1 MATLAEKLEKIKSPK
16 LQNQHHTAV
25 VLSAVEDTLRD
36 QKADFSSTAYFAAL
50 LALLSQSLSAE
61 QGIVNKDLATSVVYL
76 LDITTTYVPEPILR
90 SKFSQILTSLAPA
103 LSLPEIE
110 APLLRPSIGCLE
122 SLLIAQDA
130 AAWSLPHTAIG
141 PRRATAG
148 LLSLSVDHRPKVR
161 KRAQEALI
169 KVLKTP
175 PPSPSLDH
183 PAADMCAESA
193 MKTLSDSI
201 TAASKQKKGKRDA
214 NSHEN
219 HEPLIIHSLQ
229 LVKTLASASGG
240 WPSKKIESLC
250 ELLMNASRSSNE
262 YITMGAFEVFEAI
275 FEGMADEFSS
285 SKLPRLLDA
294 IAELKPAQNDSQLL
308 PPWIAVLS
316 RGYDVSAQ
324 INPEDT
330 FEKLPGLF
338 QLISGFLASPSHN
351 IRISASECLISFLH
365 NCIPNSV
372 IIEPSVYDEKTL
384 EKLAHATADLL
395 SVKYQAAWM
404 EVFNVCSAM
413 FDCYKWQSSPFLVE
427 IVSTVGELR
436 SNESFHGKKEADGV
450 LSSAIEAMGPEAILE
465 ILPLNII
472 EQKKGQPGRVWMLPI
487 LRDSVTNTNLRHFR
501 SEMVPL
507 SEALYQ
513 KIVDFGAAEKSV
525 EVKIF
530 ETLVQQTWGILPG
543 YCELPLDL
551 VEAFDQSFA
560 ELLSNVLYKQTE
572 LRVEVCRAL
581 QNLVESNQAILSVEA
596 EQDDLILQRRI
607 TKAAA
612 TKNIEHLSGFASNLL
627 AVLFNVYSQT
637 LPHHR
642 GYILQCINAYL
653 SITPEQEL
661 NETFTRVITML
672 ESSLTE
678 EQKEAPAP
686 QGSSAKMPPTS
697 HTLIDLVIAMSIYLP
712 RSSFAGLF
720 GMAAAILNGSSP
732 NPDQQLIKKAYKL
745 IPRLAS
751 TETGREALNERSGE
765 LHALMLAT
773 SDKTPASGRRDRML
787 AIHELITHLPTS
799 DLHFIPS
806 ILSEVVLGC
815 KESNEK
821 ARTAAFDLL
830 IHLANRTC
838 DEERNPAGTVIRNSL
853 VPHMPDDSPDAP
865 ATIEEFF
872 TMVSAGLAGSSPH
885 MVAASVTALSRLFFE
900 YQSKLKPEIL
910 GDLVQTVELF
920 LTSNNREIVR
930 SVLGFVKVAVVILP
944 DEALRPRLSALVP
957 NLMAWNKEHKGRLRS
972 KVKGI
977 IDRLVRRFGAPLM
990 EALVG
995 EEDRKLV
1002 VNIRKQRERNK
1013 RKKKEGGADED
1024 EDDEDE
1030 EKAGAQQSGNAFDK
1044 AVYGS
1049 DSDSDDES
1057 DDGASDVDVD
1067 GGQARIKATGGRKKG
1082 QSTQYIRE
1090 TSPEDN
1096 PLDLLA
1102 PDALANISTTK
1113 PSDRFLN
1120 TGPGSKKK
1128 RNAKFDADGRLIL
1141 GNDDANADVE
1151 MGGAGEGSGGVNAYL
1166 AAVSGPDAVRRGQ
1179 KGKVKMGQAKRGHDE
1194 MDLDDDEAAAVG
1206 ENLRSKGPGRRG
1218 LGAPKT
1224 PGVPDGRVEKRF
1236 SPGGRGGRGGGRG
1249 GDRGFGR
1256 GGGRGGDRGG
1266 FGGRGGG
1273 RGGDRGGF
1281 GGRGG
1286 GRGGDRGGFGGRGG
1300 GRGGDRGGF
1309 GGRGGGRGG
1318 DRGGFGGRGGGGR
1331 GQRR

>member
-36 QKADFSSTAYFAAL
+36 QKADFSATAYFAAL

-76 LDITTTYVPEPILR
+76 LDITTEFVPEPILR

-103 LSLPEIE
+103 LSLPEVE

-130 AAWSLPHTAIG
+130 PAWNLPHTAIG

-169 KVLKTP
+169 KVIKAP

-193 MKTLSDSI
+193 MKTLGDSI
-201 TAASKQKKGKRDA
+201 RAASKQKKGR
-214 NSHEN
+214 NEPHRES

-229 LVKTLASASGG
+229 LVKTIATASGG
-240 WPSKKIESLC
+240 WPSKKIEALC
-250 ELLMNASRSSNE
+250 ELLMNASRSTNE
-262 YITMGAFEVFEAI
+262 YITMGAFEVFEVI

-294 IAELKPAQNDSQLL
+294 ISELKPAQNDSQLL

-316 RGYDVSAQ
+316 RGYDVSSQ
-324 INPEDT
+324 ISPEDT
-330 FEKLPGLF
+330 FEKLPELF
-338 QLISGFLASPSHN
+338 QMIAGFLASPSHN
-351 IRISASECLISFLH
+351 IRVSASECLISFLH
-365 NCIPNSV
+365 NCIPKSV
-372 IIEPSVYDEKTL
+372 IIDPSVYDEKTM
-384 EKLAHATADLL
+384 EKLARAASDLL

-413 FDCYKWQSSPFLVE
+413 FDCYKWRSSPFLVD

-436 SNESFHGKKEADGV
+436 TNESFHGKKEADAV
-450 LSSAIEAMGPEAILE
+450 LGSAIEAMGPAAVLE

-472 EQKKGQPGRVWMLPI
+472 QQQNGQPGRVWMLPI
-487 LRDSVTNTNLRHFR
+487 LRDSVTNTSLAHFR
-501 SEMVPL
+501 SEFVPL

-513 KIVDFGAAEKSV
+513 KMTDFQSAEKHV
-525 EVKIF
+525 EAKIF

-543 YCELPLDL
+543 YCELPLD
-551 VEAFDQSFA
+551 VTESFDQTFA
-560 ELLSNVLYKQTE
+560 ELLSNVLYKQTG
-572 LRVEVCRAL
+572 LRVEICRAL
-581 QNLVESNQAILSVEA
+581 QNLVESNQAILSVES
-596 EQDDLILQRRI
+596 EEDDLILQRRI

-612 TKNIEHLSGFASNLL
+612 AKNIAYLAGFASNLL

-653 SITPEQEL
+653 SITPESEL
-661 NETFTRVITML
+661 NETFTRVTTML
-672 ESSLTE
+672 EESLAM
-678 EQKEAPAP
+678 EQNNPVKPDP
-686 QGSSAKMPPTS
+686 SNKMPPTS

-712 RSSFAGLF
+712 RSSFSGLF
-720 GMAAAILNGSSP
+720 AMAAAILNGSSP

-751 TETGREALNERSGE
+751 TETGSAALQERSSE
-765 LHALMLAT
+765 LQALMLAT
-773 SDKTPASGRRDRML
+773 TDKTPASGRRDRML

-799 DLHFIPS
+799 DLHFIPA
-806 ILSEVVLGC
+806 IMSEVVLGC

-830 IHLANRTC
+830 IHLSRRAT
-838 DEERNPAGTVIRNSL
+838 DDERNPAGTVIRNSL
-853 VPHMPDDSPDAP
+853 VSHMPDDSPDAP

-885 MVAASVTALSRLFFE
+885 MVAASVTALSRLFFDFHT
-900 YQSKLKPEIL
+900 KLRPEVVT
-910 GDLVQTVELF
+910 DLVQTVELF

-930 SVLGFVKVAVVILP
+930 SVLGFVKVAVVVLP
-944 DEALRPRLSALVP
+944 DDSLRPRLATLVP

-990 EALVG
+990 ESLVG
-995 EEDRKLV
+995 EADRKLV

-1013 RKKKEGGADED
+1013 RKKKEGAAGSDD
-1024 EDDEDE
+1024 EDDDD
-1030 EKAGAQQSGNAFDK
+1030 KPKDQQPNNAFDK

-1049 DSDSDDES
+1049 DSDDSDSDD
-1057 DDGASDVDVD
+1057 DASEIDVDET
-1067 GGQARIKATGGRKKG
+1067 GTARIKGRKNKSQ
-1082 QSTQYIRE
+1082 QSNQYIRE

-1113 PSDRFLN
+1113 PSLRFLN
-1120 TGPGSKKK
+1120 TGPGSKRKHA
-1128 RNAKFDADGRLIL
+1128 AKYDADGKLIL
-1141 GNDDANADVE
+1141 GDDAAAAASDDVE
-1151 MGGAGEGSGGVNAYL
+1151 MSGAGSSGGVNAYL

-1179 KGKVKMGQAKRGHDE
+1179 KGKVKMGQAKRGGDA
-1194 MDLDDDEAAAVG
+1194 MDLDDEEEAAL
-1206 ENLRSKGPGRRG
+1206 NQDMRNKGPQSGRRG

-1224 PGVPDGRVEKRF
+1224 HGASGAGRIEKFR
-1236 SPGGRGGRGGGRG
+1236 SPGGGRGGGGRGGGRGGPRGGSRGGGGGGFRGGGGRGGGRDGGRGGGFRGGGGRGGGRG
-1249 GDRGFGR
+1249 GDRD
-1256 GGGRGGDRGG
+1256 GGRGGR
-1266 FGGRGGG
+1266 GRG
-1273 RGGDRGGF
+1273 RW
-1281 GGRGG
+1281 
-1286 GRGGDRGGFGGRGG
+1286 
-1300 GRGGDRGGF
+1300 
-1309 GGRGGGRGG
+1309 
-1318 DRGGFGGRGGGGR
+1318 
-1331 GQRR
+1331 

>member
-36 QKADFSSTAYFAAL
+36 QKADFSATAYFAAL
-50 LALLSQSLSAE
+50 LALLSQSISAE

-76 LDITTTYVPEPILR
+76 LDITTAYVPAPILR
-90 SKFSQILTSLAPA
+90 SKFSQILTNLAPA
-103 LSLPEIE
+103 LSLPEVE

-130 AAWSLPHTAIG
+130 PAWNLPHTQIG
-141 PRRATAG
+141 PRRAVAG

-161 KRAQEALI
+161 KRAQEALV
-169 KVLKTP
+169 KVLQAP

-193 MKTLSDSI
+193 MKTLGDSI
-201 TAASKQKKGKRDA
+201 TAAAKQKKGRHD
-214 NSHEN
+214 SQHREN
-219 HEPLIIHSLQ
+219 HEPLVIHSLQ
-229 LVKTLASASGG
+229 LVKTIASASGG
-240 WPSKKIESLC
+240 WPSKKIEALC

-262 YITMGAFEVFEAI
+262 YITMGAFEVFEVI

-285 SKLPRLLDA
+285 SKLPRLLEA
-294 IAELKPAQNDSQLL
+294 ISELKPAQNDSQLL

-324 INPEDT
+324 ISPEDT
-330 FEKLPGLF
+330 FVKLPDLF
-338 QLISGFLASPSHN
+338 KLIAGFLASPSHN
-351 IRISASECLISFLH
+351 IRVSASECLISFLH
-365 NCIPNSV
+365 NCIPNS
-372 IIEPSVYDEKTL
+372 IIVEPSVYDEKTL
-384 EKLAHATADLL
+384 EKLARAASDLL

-413 FDCYKWQSSPFLVE
+413 FDCFKWNSSPFLVD
-427 IVSTVGELR
+427 IVKTIGELR
-436 SNESFHGKKEADGV
+436 SNESFHGKKEADSV
-450 LSSAIEAMGPEAILE
+450 LGSAIEAMGPAAVLE

-472 EQKKGQPGRVWMLPI
+472 EQKNGQPGRVWMLPI
-487 LRDSVTNTNLRHFR
+487 LRDSVTNTELRHFR
-501 SEMVPL
+501 SELVPL

-513 KIVDFGAAEKSV
+513 KMVDFKSAEKTV
-525 EVKIF
+525 EMKIF
-530 ETLVQQTWGILPG
+530 ETLVQQTWGVLPG

-551 VEAFDQSFA
+551 VDAFDQSFA

-572 LRVEVCRAL
+572 LRVEICRAL
-581 QNLVESNQAILSVEA
+581 QNLVESNQAILSLEA
-596 EQDDLILQRRI
+596 DEDDLILQRRI

-612 TKNIEHLSGFASNLL
+612 KKNISHLAGFASNLL

-653 SITPEQEL
+653 SITPEKEL
-661 NETFTRVITML
+661 NETFTRVTSML
-672 ESSLTE
+672 ESSLAM
-678 EQKEAPAP
+678 EQNNPTKKDP
-686 QGSSAKMPPTS
+686 SDKMPPTS

-712 RSSFAGLF
+712 RTSFAGLF
-720 GMAAAILNGSSP
+720 AMAAAILNGSSP

-751 TETGREALNERSGE
+751 TETGSVALQERSGE
-765 LHALMLAT
+765 LQALMLAT
-773 SDKTPASGRRDRML
+773 ADKTPPSGRRDRML
-787 AIHELITHLPTS
+787 AIDELITHLPTS

-830 IHLANRTC
+830 IHLAKRTT

-872 TMVSAGLAGSSPH
+872 TMVSAGLAGTSPH

-900 YQSKLKPEIL
+900 FYKQLRPEIL
-910 GDLVQTVELF
+910 ADLVQTVELF

-930 SVLGFVKVAVVILP
+930 SVLGFVKVAVVVLP
-944 DEALRPRLSALVP
+944 DEALRPRLQALVP

-990 EALVG
+990 ESLVG
-995 EEDRKLV
+995 EADRKLV

-1013 RKKKEGGADED
+1013 RKKKEGAAG
-1024 EDDEDE
+1024 EDDEE
-1030 EKAGAQQSGNAFDK
+1030 EGAEKPADQQPGNAFDK

-1049 DSDSDDES
+1049 DFSDSDDDF
-1057 DDGASDVDVD
+1057 DDDASEIDVDDEGV
-1067 GGQARIKATGGRKKG
+1067 ARIKGKGPGGKKKSA
-1082 QSTQYIRE
+1082 QSSQYIRE
-1090 TSPEDN
+1090 MSPEDN

-1113 PSDRFLN
+1113 PSLRFLN

-1128 RNAKFDADGRLIL
+1128 HAAKFDADGRLLL
-1141 GNDDANADVE
+1141 GDDDAAADVE
-1151 MGGAGEGSGGVNAYL
+1151 MSGAAQGPSGINAYL

-1179 KGKVKMGQAKRGHDE
+1179 KGKVKMGQSNKKNASDA
-1194 MDLDDDEAAAVG
+1194 MDVDDDDDAAG
-1206 ENLRSKGPGRRG
+1206 LEDLRSKGQGPGRRG

-1224 PGVPDGRVEKRF
+1224 PGAP
-1236 SPGGRGGRGGGRG
+1236 GGGRIEKRRSPG
-1249 GDRGFGR
+1249 KSGR
-1256 GGGRGGDRGG
+1256 GSIRAGRGR
-1266 FGGRGGG
+1266 
-1273 RGGDRGGF
+1273 
-1281 GGRGG
+1281 
-1286 GRGGDRGGFGGRGG
+1286 
-1300 GRGGDRGGF
+1300 
-1309 GGRGGGRGG
+1309 
-1318 DRGGFGGRGGGGR
+1318 GR

>member
-36 QKADFSSTAYFAAL
+36 QKADFSATAYFAAL
-50 LALLSQSLSAE
+50 LALLSQSLTAE

-76 LDITTTYVPEPILR
+76 LDITTSYVPAPILR

-103 LSLPEIE
+103 LSLPEVE

-130 AAWSLPHTAIG
+130 AAWNLPHTQIG

-169 KVLKTP
+169 QVLKTP

-201 TAASKQKKGKRDA
+201 QAASKQKKGKHDA
-214 NSHEN
+214 NREN

-229 LVKTLASASGG
+229 LVKTIATASGG
-240 WPSKKIESLC
+240 WPSKKIEALC
-250 ELLMNASRSSNE
+250 ELLMNASRSTNE
-262 YITMGAFEVFEAI
+262 YITMGAFEVFEVI

-294 IAELKPAQNDSQLL
+294 ISELKPAQNDSQLL

-330 FEKLPGLF
+330 FDKLPSLF
-338 QLISGFLASPSHN
+338 ELISGFLASPSHN
-351 IRISASECLISFLH
+351 IRVSSSECLISFLH
-365 NCIPNSV
+365 NCIPESV
-372 IIEPSVYDEKTL
+372 ILDASVYDEKTL
-384 EKLAHATADLL
+384 EKLAGMTGDLL
-395 SVKYQAAWM
+395 SVKYQAAWQ

-413 FDCYKWQSSPFLVE
+413 FDCFKWRSNPFLVDVVTT
-427 IVSTVGELR
+427 IGELR
-436 SNESFHGKKEADGV
+436 SNEAFHGKKEADSV
-450 LSSAIEAMGPEAILE
+450 LGAAIEAMGPQAVLE
-465 ILPLNII
+465 LLPLNII
-472 EQKKGQPGRVWMLPI
+472 QQKNGQPGRVWMLPI
-487 LRDSVTNTNLRHFR
+487 LRDHVTNTNLGHFR

-513 KIVDFGAAEKSV
+513 KMMDYKSSEKPV
-525 EVKIF
+525 ETKIF

-551 VEAFDQSFA
+551 IEAFDQSFA

-572 LRVEVCRAL
+572 LRVDICRAL
-581 QNLVESNQAILSVEA
+581 QNLVESNQAILSVEK
-596 EQDDLILQRRI
+596 EEDDLILQRRI

-612 TKNIEHLSGFASNLL
+612 TKNLSHLAGFASNLL

-653 SITPEQEL
+653 SITPEKEL
-661 NETFTRVITML
+661 NETFTRVTTML
-672 ESSLTE
+672 ESSLVE
-678 EQKEAPAP
+678 EQNAPAK
-686 QGSSAKMPPTS
+686 QASADKMPPTS

-712 RSSFAGLF
+712 RSSFSGLF
-720 GMAAAILNGSSP
+720 AMAAAILDGPSAT
-732 NPDQQLIKKAYKL
+732 PDQQLIKKAYKL

-751 TETGREALNERSGE
+751 TETGRAALQERSSE
-765 LHALMLAT
+765 LQTLLLAT

-787 AIHELITHLPTS
+787 AIDELITNLPTS

-830 IHLANRTC
+830 IHLARRTI
-838 DEERNPAGTVIRNSL
+838 DPELNPAGTVIRNSL

-900 YQSKLKPEIL
+900 FYKDLRSEVVS
-910 GDLVQTVELF
+910 DLVQTVELF

-944 DEALRPRLSALVP
+944 DEILRPRLSALVP

-990 EALVG
+990 ENLVG

-1002 VNIRKQRERNK
+1002 VNIRKQRERSK
-1013 RKKKEGGADED
+1013 RKKKEGAAGDDED
-1024 EDDEDE
+1024 EDEND
-1030 EKAGAQQSGNAFDK
+1030 KSRGPQSSNAFDK

-1049 DSDSDDES
+1049 DSSDSEDD
-1057 DDGASDVDVD
+1057 DDDASVIDVDTE
-1067 GGQARIKATGGRKKG
+1067 GQARIKGRGAGGKKKSAQG
-1082 QSTQYIRE
+1082 SQYIRE
-1090 TSPEDN
+1090 MSPEDN

-1113 PSDRFLN
+1113 PSLRFLN
-1120 TGPGSKKK
+1120 TGPGSKRKHA
-1128 RNAKFDADGRLIL
+1128 AKFDADGRLIL
-1141 GNDDANADVE
+1141 GDDKAVDVE
-1151 MGGAGEGSGGVNAYL
+1151 MSGTAQSGSGINAYL

-1179 KGKVKMGQAKRGHDE
+1179 KGKVKMSQAKNRGGDDA
-1194 MDLDDDEAAAVG
+1194 MDLDDEDDAAIG
-1206 ENLRSKGPGRRG
+1206 QNLRSRGQGQNRRG

-1224 PGVPDGRVEKRF
+1224 PGASHGGRIEKRRN
-1236 SPGGRGGRGGGRG
+1236 PGGMTGRGGPRPGRGGGPGRGGFSSRGGAGRGGGGGRGAGRGAGRGGGGGRGGGRG
-1249 GDRGFGR
+1249 HR
-1256 GGGRGGDRGG
+1256 
-1266 FGGRGGG
+1266 
-1273 RGGDRGGF
+1273 
-1281 GGRGG
+1281 
-1286 GRGGDRGGFGGRGG
+1286 
-1300 GRGGDRGGF
+1300 
-1309 GGRGGGRGG
+1309 
-1318 DRGGFGGRGGGGR
+1318 
-1331 GQRR
+1331 